1 MSCFVV
7 AAIFLYELLTQY
19 PCEENMG
26 GNQSAPSSGR
36 QSQRV
41 VMERLTPRAFSAT
54 ADSEEKCIELLQR
67 QVQQK
72 VRPEQVTL
80 LHASTAPPYE
90 SFVNIY
96 GDAPR
101 ARGASISEDERT
113 WLLGVDKTFFAV
125 TVERNVIAQTHTAS
139 VSIRTSSF
147 I

>member
-7 AAIFLYELLTQY
+7 VAIFLYEALTEY
-19 PCEENMG
+19 PCEQEENMG
-26 GNQSAPSSGR
+26 GNQSQNGR

-80 LHASTAPPYE
+80 LHASTAPPYD

-101 ARGASISEDERT
+101 ARGASISEDERQ
-113 WLLGVDKTFFAV
+113 WLLGIDRTFFV
-125 TVERNVIAQTHTAS
+125 ISLERNVIAQNYTAS
-139 VSIRTSSF
+139 VSIKTSSF